1 MKGERQMTQKE
12 SRGRCDVL
20 IRNCRIVDGTAA
32 PWYRGDVAVKDGYII
47 KTGKIDP
54 ESFSAA
60 KTVDAC
66 DCYLAPG
73 FIDIHSHSDTTL
85 LKYRLAESRV
95 LQGVTTEIG
104 GNCGMSS
111 APVSPESDKKADLEA
126 YMGEMPYNWNS
137 LGEFLDR
144 IEEAAPSVNFGTAVG
159 HGTLRIAAMGFDN
172 RKPAVDEMNV
182 MKDLL
187 RRSLCDGAFAMTTGL
202 IYPPGCY
209 AKTDELIEL
218 SKILPEYGALYMTHM
233 REEGAHV
240 VDSVR
245 EAIEICR
252 QSGASLE
259 ISHHKVTYKP
269 GWGKSCRT
277 TLTMIEEARREGL
290 DVTADQYPYRASSTT
305 MDSNIPQWAFEGGME
320 ALFDRLKDPE
330 TRAKLREESNA
341 GHIGRWG
348 DIYVGYVLS
357 EKNMWTVGKSIEE
370 IAKTRGV
377 DPADACFDLVLE
389 ERGNVDEINFGMC
402 EEDIEYI
409 MKSPYV
415 MTGSDG
421 KSVSFDYP
429 GRPHPRYFGT
439 FPRVISHYCRDR
451 GLFTLETAIH
461 KMTGMPAAKLGIEDR
476 GLIKEGMRAD
486 LVLFD
491 FDKITD
497 TPDFARPKQPCEG
510 IKQVYVNGI
519 LTAENGRHTG
529 AAAGMVLRKGR

>member
-1 MKGERQMTQKE
+1 
-12 SRGRCDVL
+12 
-20 IRNCRIVDGTAA
+20 
-32 PWYRGDVAVKDGYII
+32 
-47 KTGKIDP
+47 
-54 ESFSAA
+54 
-60 KTVDAC
+60 
-66 DCYLAPG
+66 
-73 FIDIHSHSDTTL
+73 
-85 LKYRLAESRV
+85 
-95 LQGVTTEIG
+95 
-104 GNCGMSS
+104 
-111 APVSPESDKKADLEA
+111 
-126 YMGEMPYNWNS
+126 
-137 LGEFLDR
+137 
-144 IEEAAPSVNFGTAVG
+144 
-159 HGTLRIAAMGFDN
+159 
-172 RKPAVDEMNV
+172 
-182 MKDLL
+182 
-187 RRSLCDGAFAMTTGL
+187 
-202 IYPPGCY
+202 
-209 AKTDELIEL
+209 
-218 SKILPEYGALYMTHM
+218 
-233 REEGAHV
+233 
-240 VDSVR
+240 
-245 EAIEICR
+245 
-252 QSGASLE
+252 
-259 ISHHKVTYKP
+259 
-269 GWGKSCRT
+269 
-277 TLTMIEEARREGL
+277 
-290 DVTADQYPYRASSTT
+290 
-305 MDSNIPQWAFEGGME
+305 
-320 ALFDRLKDPE
+320 
-330 TRAKLREESNA
+330 
-341 GHIGRWG
+341 
-348 DIYVGYVLS
+348 
-357 EKNMWTVGKSIEE
+357 MWTVGKSIEE